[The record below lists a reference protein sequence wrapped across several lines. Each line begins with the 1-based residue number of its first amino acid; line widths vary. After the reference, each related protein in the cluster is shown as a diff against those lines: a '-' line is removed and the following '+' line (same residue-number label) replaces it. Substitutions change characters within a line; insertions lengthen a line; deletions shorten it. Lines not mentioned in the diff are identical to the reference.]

1 VSFQGQ
7 CAHCGSFDLMAGQ
20 DMYQCLKCGYHTT
33 AEGTTVAPPTPSEM
47 PSWFGRRNIDGDQ
60 YDSQES

>member
-1 VSFQGQ
+1 
-7 CAHCGSFDLMAGQ
+7 MAGQ

-33 AEGTTVAPPTPSEM
+33 AEGTTVALPTPSEM